1 MTSNIKTAL
10 KMEFG
15 PQEKIYL
22 GPMQLQALKLKQDLV
37 HEQKSKNS
45 PSVKNT
51 ICSATHL
58 IVN

>member
-1 MTSNIKTAL
+1 
-10 KMEFG
+10 MEFG

-22 GPMQLQALKLKQDLV
+22 GPMQLQALKLKQVLV